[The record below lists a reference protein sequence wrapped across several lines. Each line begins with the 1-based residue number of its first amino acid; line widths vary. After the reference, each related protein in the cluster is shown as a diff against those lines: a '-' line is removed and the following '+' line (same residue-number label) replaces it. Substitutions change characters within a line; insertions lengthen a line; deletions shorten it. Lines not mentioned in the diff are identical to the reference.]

1 MEQLSQKLKELG
13 LEKGMSAYEVS
24 LALGLTRNAYS
35 HYENGRRLPS
45 LTVFLKI
52 CTLFNVSAD
61 YLLGITDAP

>member
-1 MEQLSQKLKELG
+1 
-13 LEKGMSAYEVS
+13 MSAYEVS
-24 LALGLTRNAYS
+24 LVLGLTRNAYS